1 MARTSSPQ
9 QMAQKN
15 DRLEVLSAVVPGIS
29 AFFGQ
34 IVMLIVMVFNK
45 QYLYLV
51 FLIPGIIS
59 AFAISVIMLLRWR
72 MRKSLLTA
80 APETGHGSA
89 GSPCSS
95 GAVSLDPVLSI
106 PPKNVGKLLPAR
118 NLSQLYGTALTD
130 WRNILRLWLS
140 HSGTGS
146 PACCPARGSST
157 EAPVGTALFPA
168 AEKPADSMAGSA
180 GRRDIPPQEALCQL
194 DLIRQGPHALIAGT
208 TGSGKSVFLETW
220 CLSLACS
227 YPPDQLNLVF
237 LDFKGGATFQRL
249 KHLPH
254 TVGNVSDLNIPH
266 AMRALRALEYELK
279 RREQIVQ
286 GSGGNSI
293 LHLKDAPAHLI
304 IVIDEFHAL
313 RDALPDYIPR
323 LISLAAL
330 GRSLGIH
337 VIACTQ
343 NPMSQISNDMKAN
356 LSLHICLRVRDIM
369 QSLELLDIPH
379 AAALDP
385 RSPGTGYI
393 HDGVQCVPFRS
404 AYSADTADIVKA
416 AEDSYRFMV
425 SARSIPAR
433 GRTSSD
439 TSNLGTGNLGTGSN
453 SNGSTGTREAGNHLP
468 LLFSAPLPAFLQSD
482 PQPAGPASP
491 CLPSSPWMLDM
502 GLKDNGITTS
512 PWRIP
517 LQGQNIAVIAP
528 HGFGKTTLLHIIRRS
543 YTRRFNAAEP
553 AEYHDAGILIPRIA
567 VCDNADPY
575 LDPLASPAFHTFSD
589 SDGDT
594 PAIHAHTART
604 VSIKDHGTGDTDT
617 ADRGIRETARSPFA
631 TEIRSAEG
639 FYACMGSKDITLF
652 YTVSDPRAVHYP
664 QNCDA
669 RIIIPTGE
677 RSTDILWDLPGSLAN
692 DASFAG
698 KRIPGRGIYCADES
712 YIIQTYTDITDI

>member
-34 IVMLIVMVFNK
+34 IVMLVVMVFNK

-59 AFAISVIMLLRWR
+59 ALAISIIMLLRWR
-72 MRKSLLTA
+72 MRKSLPA
-80 APETGHGSA
+80 ATPETDHGSA

-95 GAVSLDPVLSI
+95 GAVSSDPMLSI
-106 PPKNVGKLLPAR
+106 PPKSVGKFLPAKS
-118 NLSQLYGTALTD
+118 LSQLYGTAVTD

-140 HSGTGS
+140 HSETGS
-146 PACCPARGSST
+146 AASCPARGSST

-168 AEKPADSMAGSA
+168 AEKPADSMAGNT
-180 GRRDIPPQEALCQL
+180 GRRDISPQEVPCRL

-227 YPPDQLNLVF
+227 YPPDRLNFVF
-237 LDFKGGATFQRL
+237 LDFKGGATFQKL

-286 GSGGNSI
+286 GSGGNSV

-439 TSNLGTGNLGTGSN
+439 TGNLGTGDLSTGSN
-453 SNGSTGTREAGNHLP
+453 SNGSAGTRGAGNHLP

-528 HGFGKTTLLHIIRRS
+528 HGFGKTAFLRIIRRS
-543 YTRRFNAAEP
+543 YMRRLNAVQP

-567 VCDNADPY
+567 ACDNADPY
-575 LDPLASPAFHTFSD
+575 LDPLASPAFHAFSG

-594 PAIHAHTART
+594 SAIHARTART
-604 VSIKDHGTGDTDT
+604 VNIKDHDTGDADT
-617 ADRGIRETARSPFA
+617 ADRGIRETARSPFV

>member
-1 MARTSSPQ
+1 
-9 QMAQKN
+9 
-15 DRLEVLSAVVPGIS
+15 
-29 AFFGQ
+29 
-34 IVMLIVMVFNK
+34 
-45 QYLYLV
+45 
-51 FLIPGIIS
+51 
-59 AFAISVIMLLRWR
+59 

-356 LSLHICLRVRDIM
+356 LSLHICLRVRDTM

-385 RSPGTGYI
+385 RSPGAGYI

-425 SARSIPAR
+425 SAGSIHTR
-433 GRTSSD
+433 GNTSSD
-439 TSNLGTGNLGTGSN
+439 TGNLGTGSS
-453 SNGSTGTREAGNHLP
+453 SNGNTGTREAGNHLP

-482 PQPAGPASP
+482 PQPAGPAAPYPS
-491 CLPSSPWMLDM
+491 SSPWMLDM
-502 GLKDNGITTS
+502 GLKDNGIITS

-528 HGFGKTTLLHIIRRS
+528 HGFGKTAFLRIIRRS
-543 YTRRFNAAEP
+543 YMRRLNAAEP

-575 LDPLASPAFHTFSD
+575 LDPLASPAFHAFSG

-594 PAIHAHTART
+594 PAI
-604 VSIKDHGTGDTDT
+604 DTHT
-617 ADRGIRETARSPFA
+617 ADRGIGETARSPFV

-669 RIIIPTGE
+669 RIVIPTGE

>member
-293 LHLKDAPAHLI
+293 LHLKDAPAHLL

-439 TSNLGTGNLGTGSN
+439 TSTLGTGNLGTGSN

-491 CLPSSPWMLDM
+491 CLPSSPWILDM

>member
-1 MARTSSPQ
+1 MARTLSPQ
-9 QMAQKN
+9 QIAQKN
-15 DRLEVLSAVVPGIS
+15 DRLEILSAVVPGIS

-59 AFAISVIMLLRWR
+59 AFAISVIMFLRWR
-72 MRKSLLTA
+72 MRKSLPA
-80 APETGHGSA
+80 AIPETDHGST

-95 GAVSLDPVLSI
+95 GTVSLDPVLSI

-130 WRNILRLWLS
+130 WRNILRLWLG

-146 PACCPARGSST
+146 PASCPARGSST

-356 LSLHICLRVRDIM
+356 LSLHICLRVRDTM

-385 RSPGTGYI
+385 RSPGAGYI

-404 AYSADTADIVKA
+404 AYSADIADIVKA

-425 SARSIPAR
+425 SARSIHTR
-433 GRTSSD
+433 GNTSSD
-439 TSNLGTGNLGTGSN
+439 TGNLSTGSN

-482 PQPAGPASP
+482 PQPAGPVSP

-528 HGFGKTTLLHIIRRS
+528 HGFGKTAFLRIIRRS
-543 YTRRFNAAEP
+543 YMRRLNAIQP
-553 AEYHDAGILIPRIA
+553 AKYHDAGILIPRIA

-575 LDPLASPAFHTFSD
+575 LDPLTSPAFHAFSG

-594 PAIHAHTART
+594 PAIDTHTART
-604 VSIKDHGTGDTDT
+604 VNIKDHSAGDTDT
-617 ADRGIRETARSPFA
+617 ADRDVGETARYPFV

-669 RIIIPTGE
+669 RIAIPTGE
-677 RSTDILWDLPGSLAN
+677 RSTDILCDLPGSLAN

>member
-194 DLIRQGPHALIAGT
+194 DLIRQGPHALIART

>member
-34 IVMLIVMVFNK
+34 IVMLVVMVFNK

-72 MRKSLLTA
+72 MRKSLPA
-80 APETGHGSA
+80 ATPETDHGSA

-95 GAVSLDPVLSI
+95 GTVSSDPALSI

-146 PACCPARGSST
+146 PASCSARGSSA
-157 EAPVGTALFPA
+157 EATVGTALFPA

-254 TVGNVSDLNIPH
+254 TVGNVNDLNIPH

-343 NPMSQISNDMKAN
+343 NPMSQISTDMKAN
-356 LSLHICLRVRDIM
+356 LSLHICLRVRDTM

-439 TSNLGTGNLGTGSN
+439 TGDLSTGSS
-453 SNGSTGTREAGNHLP
+453 SNGNTGTRGAGNHLP
-468 LLFSAPLPAFLQSD
+468 LLFSAPLPAFLQSN
-482 PQPAGPASP
+482 PQPAGPVAPYLS
-491 CLPSSPWMLDM
+491 SSPWMLDM
-502 GLKDNGITTS
+502 G
-512 PWRIP
+512 
-517 LQGQNIAVIAP
+517 
-528 HGFGKTTLLHIIRRS
+528 
-543 YTRRFNAAEP
+543 
-553 AEYHDAGILIPRIA
+553 
-567 VCDNADPY
+567 
-575 LDPLASPAFHTFSD
+575 
-589 SDGDT
+589 
-594 PAIHAHTART
+594 
-604 VSIKDHGTGDTDT
+604 
-617 ADRGIRETARSPFA
+617 
-631 TEIRSAEG
+631 
-639 FYACMGSKDITLF
+639 
-652 YTVSDPRAVHYP
+652 
-664 QNCDA
+664 
-669 RIIIPTGE
+669 
-677 RSTDILWDLPGSLAN
+677 
-692 DASFAG
+692 
-698 KRIPGRGIYCADES
+698 
-712 YIIQTYTDITDI
+712 

>member
-1 MARTSSPQ
+1 MARTLSPQ

-15 DRLEVLSAVVPGIS
+15 DRLEILSAVVPGIS

-72 MRKSLLTA
+72 MRKSLPA
-80 APETGHGSA
+80 ATPETDHGSA
-89 GSPCSS
+89 GGPYSS
-95 GAVSLDPVLSI
+95 GAVSSDPMLSI
-106 PPKNVGKLLPAR
+106 PPKSVGKFLPAKS
-118 NLSQLYGTALTD
+118 LSQLYGTAVTD

-140 HSGTGS
+140 HSETGS
-146 PACCPARGSST
+146 AASCPARGSST
-157 EAPVGTALFPA
+157 ETPVGTALFPA
-168 AEKPADSMAGSA
+168 AEKPADSMAGNT
-180 GRRDIPPQEALCQL
+180 GRRDISPQEVPCRL

-227 YPPDQLNLVF
+227 YPPDRLNFVF
-237 LDFKGGATFQRL
+237 LDFKGGATFQKL

-425 SARSIPAR
+425 SACSIHTR
-433 GRTSSD
+433 GNTSSD
-439 TSNLGTGNLGTGSN
+439 TGNLSTGSS
-453 SNGSTGTREAGNHLP
+453 SNGNTGTRGAGNHLP

-482 PQPAGPASP
+482 PQPAGPAAPYPS
-491 CLPSSPWMLDM
+491 SSPWMLDM
-502 GLKDNGITTS
+502 GLKDNGIITS
-512 PWRIP
+512 P
-517 LQGQNIAVIAP
+517 
-528 HGFGKTTLLHIIRRS
+528 
-543 YTRRFNAAEP
+543 
-553 AEYHDAGILIPRIA
+553 
-567 VCDNADPY
+567 
-575 LDPLASPAFHTFSD
+575 
-589 SDGDT
+589 
-594 PAIHAHTART
+594 
-604 VSIKDHGTGDTDT
+604 
-617 ADRGIRETARSPFA
+617 
-631 TEIRSAEG
+631 
-639 FYACMGSKDITLF
+639 
-652 YTVSDPRAVHYP
+652 
-664 QNCDA
+664 
-669 RIIIPTGE
+669 
-677 RSTDILWDLPGSLAN
+677 
-692 DASFAG
+692 
-698 KRIPGRGIYCADES
+698 
-712 YIIQTYTDITDI
+712 

>member
-34 IVMLIVMVFNK
+34 IVMLVVMVFNK

-59 AFAISVIMLLRWR
+59 ALAISIIMLLRWR
-72 MRKSLLTA
+72 MRKSLPTA
-80 APETGHGSA
+80 ALETGYDSA
-89 GSPCSS
+89 GGPYSS
-95 GAVSLDPVLSI
+95 GAVSSDLMLSI
-106 PPKNVGKLLPAR
+106 PPKSVGKFLPAKS
-118 NLSQLYGTALTD
+118 LSQLYGTAVTD

-140 HSGTGS
+140 HSETGS
-146 PACCPARGSST
+146 AASCPARGSST

-168 AEKPADSMAGSA
+168 AEKPADSMAGNT
-180 GRRDIPPQEALCQL
+180 GRRDISPQEVPCRL

-227 YPPDQLNLVF
+227 YPPDRLNFVF
-237 LDFKGGATFQRL
+237 LDFKGGATFQKL

-425 SARSIPAR
+425 SARSIPVR
-433 GRTSSD
+433 SRTSSD
-439 TSNLGTGNLGTGSN
+439 TGDLSTGSS
-453 SNGSTGTREAGNHLP
+453 SNGNTGTREAGNHLP

>member
-286 GSGGNSI
+286 DSGGNSI

-543 YTRRFNAAEP
+543 YMRRFNAAEP

>member
-491 CLPSSPWMLDM
+491 CLPSSPWILDM

>member
-1 MARTSSPQ
+1 MARTLSPQ

-15 DRLEVLSAVVPGIS
+15 DHLEILSAVVPGIS

-95 GAVSLDPVLSI
+95 GAVSWTLCSVSRQ
-106 PPKNVGKLLPAR
+106 KTWESFCR
-118 NLSQLYGTALTD
+118 QENLSQLYGTALTD

-168 AEKPADSMAGSA
+168 AEKPAGAQSMAGSA

-356 LSLHICLRVRDIM
+356 LSLHICLRVRDTM

-385 RSPGTGYI
+385 RSPGAGYI

-425 SARSIPAR
+425 SAGSIHTR
-433 GRTSSD
+433 GNTSSD
-439 TSNLGTGNLGTGSN
+439 TGNLITGSS
-453 SNGSTGTREAGNHLP
+453 SNGNTGTRGSRKPSASAVQRTAPRFSPVRPAAGWAGSP
-468 LLFSAPLPAFLQSD
+468 LSVLVA
-482 PQPAGPASP
+482 
-491 CLPSSPWMLDM
+491 M
-502 GLKDNGITTS
+502 
-512 PWRIP
+512 
-517 LQGQNIAVIAP
+517 
-528 HGFGKTTLLHIIRRS
+528 
-543 YTRRFNAAEP
+543 
-553 AEYHDAGILIPRIA
+553 DAG
-567 VCDNADPY
+567 Y
-575 LDPLASPAFHTFSD
+575 
-589 SDGDT
+589 G
-594 PAIHAHTART
+594 
-604 VSIKDHGTGDTDT
+604 
-617 ADRGIRETARSPFA
+617 
-631 TEIRSAEG
+631 AE
-639 FYACMGSKDITLF
+639 
-652 YTVSDPRAVHYP
+652 R
-664 QNCDA
+664 
-669 RIIIPTGE
+669 
-677 RSTDILWDLPGSLAN
+677 
-692 DASFAG
+692 
-698 KRIPGRGIYCADES
+698 
-712 YIIQTYTDITDI
+712 

>member
-1 MARTSSPQ
+1 MARTLSPQ

-15 DRLEVLSAVVPGIS
+15 DRLEILSAVVPGIS

-72 MRKSLLTA
+72 MRKSLPA
-80 APETGHGSA
+80 ATPETDHGSA
-89 GSPCSS
+89 GGPYSS
-95 GAVSLDPVLSI
+95 GAVSSDPMLSI
-106 PPKNVGKLLPAR
+106 PPKSVGKFLPAKS
-118 NLSQLYGTALTD
+118 LSQLYGTAVTD

-140 HSGTGS
+140 HSETGS
-146 PACCPARGSST
+146 AASCPARGSST

-168 AEKPADSMAGSA
+168 AEKPADSMAGNT
-180 GRRDIPPQEALCQL
+180 GRRDISPQEVPCRL

-227 YPPDQLNLVF
+227 YPPDRLNFVF
-237 LDFKGGATFQRL
+237 LDFKGGATFQKL

-425 SARSIPAR
+425 SACSIHTR
-433 GRTSSD
+433 GNTSSD
-439 TSNLGTGNLGTGSN
+439 TGNLSTGSS
-453 SNGSTGTREAGNHLP
+453 SNGNTDTRGAGNHLP

-482 PQPAGPASP
+482 PQPAGPVAPYPS
-491 CLPSSPWMLDM
+491 SSPWMLDM
-502 GLKDNGITTS
+502 GLKDNGIITS

-528 HGFGKTTLLHIIRRS
+528 HGFGKTAFLRIIRRS
-543 YTRRFNAAEP
+543 YMRRLNAIQP

-575 LDPLASPAFHTFSD
+575 LDPLASPAFHAFSG

-594 PAIHAHTART
+594 PAIDTHTART
-604 VSIKDHGTGDTDT
+604 VSIKDHGTGDADT
-617 ADRGIRETARSPFA
+617 ADRGIGETARSPFV

-639 FYACMGSKDITLF
+639 LYACMGSKDITLF